1 MILKNKNIVTGKQS
15 YIFVVVCSNST
26 TTLLVKLWFCRKE
39 RLIVGLL
46 SHSRVN
52 SEIIPPYSPMYQ

>member
-39 RLIVGLL
+39 RLIVLHDYKIIRLL
-46 SHSRVN
+46 LW
-52 SEIIPPYSPMYQ
+52 MFGF